1 MAYRQFLIVGAGDF
15 GRECASWAKA
25 DAALTSVPFAGF
37 LSDNP
42 DALKDHAH
50 YSRGIIGAVA
60 THQPDPETAY
70 IMAISNPSSKL
81 AVADR
86 FESLGARFHT
96 MLHPTVTI
104 ADHATIGH
112 GVVICPHALVSC
124 DAKIGDF
131 VSINVGS
138 TIGHDVRVGRGAT
151 LSAHVD
157 LTGHVQVDEGAFF
170 GSHAVVLP
178 RGRVGAYAIVGA
190 GSVVL
195 RSVRPRVSVMGVP
208 AKQVSPS

>member
-1 MAYRQFLIVGAGDF
+1 MAYRRFLIVGAGDF

-25 DAALTSVPFAGF
+25 DAALMSVPFAGF

-42 DALKDHAH
+42 DALKDHTH
-50 YSRGIIGAVA
+50 YNPGIIGAVG
-60 THQPDPETAY
+60 THQPDPENAY
-70 IMAISNPSSKL
+70 VMAISNPSSKL

-86 FESLGARFHT
+86 LESLGARFHT
-96 MLHPTVTI
+96 LIHPTATI
-104 ADHATIGH
+104 AEHAEIGR
-112 GVVICPHALVSC
+112 GVVICPNALVSC
-124 DAKIGDF
+124 DATIGDF
-131 VSINVGS
+131 VSINVSS
-138 TIGHDVRVGRGAT
+138 TIGHDVHVGRGAT

-178 RGRVGAYAIVGA
+178 RGRIGAYAKIGA

-195 RSVRPRVSVMGVP
+195 KSVRPGVTVMGVP
-208 AKQVSPS
+208 ARQVSR